1 MTQATEQG
9 KWLPPQVLNEKGQ
22 ERKVGIELE
31 MAGIDPQ
38 AIVRCIQAV
47 FGGELERLNRF
58 EYRVVDSVFG
68 KFVVELD
75 ATSIKAIGDH
85 LEKSQS
91 DGFERTLENAAG
103 DLLTSAAQALVP
115 WEVATPPIPFSKL
128 DQVAILFDALRN
140 AGAKGTRSSM
150 VYAFG
155 LHLNPELPQ
164 FDADTLL
171 RYLRAFLCLYDWI
184 AAHDA
189 TDMTRRLSGYI
200 EHFGKP
206 YILKVIDPAYKPDLR
221 QFMADYL
228 AFNPTRNRTLDFL
241 PLFAWLDEDFIR
253 AHVND
258 ARVKARPTL
267 HYRLPNCD
275 IDNPQWNIHIPWQ
288 DWLLVERLAAKP
300 EIIATM
306 CQEYRPYLE
315 SITLNLDGG
324 WKKTVERWW
333 GGF

>member
-1 MTQATEQG
+1 MTDAAGQG
-9 KWLPPQVLNEKGQ
+9 RWLPPRLFTEGGQ
-22 ERKVGIELE
+22 ERRVGIELE

-47 FGGELERLNRF
+47 FGGDLERLNRF
-58 EYRVVDSVFG
+58 EYRVIDSVFG

-75 ATSIKAIGDH
+75 ANSIKAIGDH
-85 LEKSQS
+85 LEKNPAEGIEGALQ
-91 DGFERTLENAAG
+91 NAAG

-140 AGAKGTRSSM
+140 AGARGTRSSM

-155 LHLNPELPQ
+155 LHLNPELPA
-164 FDADTLL
+164 FDVDTLL
-171 RYLRAFLCLYDWI
+171 RYLRAFLCLFEWI
-184 AAHDA
+184 TAHDE
-189 TDMTRRLSGYI
+189 TDVTRRLSGYI

-206 YILKVIDPAYKPDLR
+206 YILKVIDPSYKPDLK
-221 QFMADYL
+221 QFMLDYL
-228 AFNPTRNRTLDFL
+228 EFNPTRNRTLDFL
-241 PLFAWLDEDFIR
+241 PLFAWLDEALLR
-253 AHVND
+253 EHVTD
-258 ARVKARPTL
+258 IRVKARPTL

-275 IDNPQWNIHIPWQ
+275 IDNPQWNIDWPWR
-288 DWLLVERLAAKP
+288 DWLLVERLADKP
-300 EIIATM
+300 EIVTTM
-306 CQEYRPYLE
+306 CQEYRPYLD
-315 SITLNLDGG
+315 SITLGLEGG

>member
-1 MTQATEQG
+1 MTQATNQIR
-9 KWLPPQVLNEKGQ
+9 WLPPQVLNEHGQ

-38 AIVRCIQAV
+38 AIVRCIQVV
-47 FGGELERLNRF
+47 FGGELQRLNRF

-75 ATSIKAIGDH
+75 ATSVKSIGDH

-91 DGFERTLENAAG
+91 DGFGRTLENAAG

-140 AGAKGTRSSM
+140 AGAKGTRSSV

-164 FDADTLL
+164 FDVGTLL
-171 RYLRAFLCLYDWI
+171 RYLRAFLCLYEWI
-184 AAHDA
+184 AAHDV
-189 TDMTRRLSGYI
+189 TDLTRRLSGYI

-228 AFNPTRNRTLDFL
+228 AFNPTRNRSLDFL
-241 PLFAWLDEDFIR
+241 PLFAWLDPDYIR
-253 AHVND
+253 AHVTD
-258 ARVKARPTL
+258 VRVKARPTL

-275 IDNPQWNIHIPWQ
+275 IDNPQWNIHVPWQ

-306 CQEYRPYLE
+306 CKEYRPYLE

>member
-1 MTQATEQG
+1 MTGATEQ
-9 KWLPPQVLNEKGQ
+9 KWLPPQVLNEKGL

-58 EYRVVDSVFG
+58 EYRVIESMFG

-75 ATSIKAIGDH
+75 ANSIKAIGDH

-91 DGFERTLENAAG
+91 EGFERTLQNAAG

-171 RYLRAFLCLYDWI
+171 RYLRAFLCLYEWI

-206 YILKVIDPAYKPDLR
+206 YILKVLDPAYKPDLH
-221 QFMADYL
+221 QFMVDYL

-253 AHVND
+253 TQVTD
-258 ARVKARPTL
+258 VRVKARPTL

-275 IDNPQWNIHIPWQ
+275 IDNPQWNIHVPWQ
-288 DWLLVERLAAKP
+288 DWLLVERLASKP
-300 EIIATM
+300 EIITTM

-315 SITLNLDGG
+315 SLTFGLDGG